1 MSIPTCHRRRA
12 LSAAGPGTALVALV
26 LIVAA
31 AEAADERNRADVEF
45 FETRIRPT
53 LVTRCY
59 KCHSEKSD
67 DPGGGFLLDTRENI
81 RRGGESG
88 AAVVP
93 GNVEDGTL
101 LEALRY
107 ETFEMPPDEQ
117 LPEDVIADF
126 EVWIERGAIDPR
138 VTSNAQT
145 PDLPT
150 EGSAA
155 EHWSFQPITD
165 PPVPQVQQEDWPLTD
180 VDRFALA
187 RMQQAG
193 VSPVEDAD
201 RITWLRRV
209 SLDLI
214 GLPPSKQEVEAFLND
229 TGPDAYRAVVDRLLD
244 SPEFGV
250 RWGRHWLDVV
260 RYAESTGFERNF
272 TLPHAWRFRDY
283 VIDSF
288 NSDKPF
294 DRFISEQLAGDL
306 LSVGSEQTSDDA
318 IIGTGML
325 ALGPKNL
332 LQGGSADDFALS
344 MADDQ
349 INVTCRGI
357 LGLTVACARCHD
369 HKFDPIPTEDYYALA
384 GVFLSTETMYGT
396 NPGKGGGSN
405 RFPSELMPIGRDA
418 AERHAEYTAYRERYD
433 KQVLEVGNAESR
445 LKKIHDQ
452 KKDLADEKSAE
463 EIAAEEDV
471 SVQKK
476 MLAELKAAEPERP
489 QYVMAARERDEP
501 QDTAVRLSG
510 ISSKTGDVVP
520 RGFLSVLRQIDSE
533 EIPAE
538 SSGRLQLAHWLTSE
552 QNPLTARVMANRI
565 WHHLFGRGI
574 VETVDNFGYNG
585 TRPSHPELLDHLA
598 VQFRQHGWSVKSLIR
613 EITLSRLYRLDSRID
628 EANAAVDGENIL
640 LWRMSPRRADAEV
653 IRDCMLHAS
662 GELQCGAPEYGSL
675 VAKLG
680 DGCLVRQVNPD
691 ALQEHQPYRSA
702 YLPMARHFA
711 PTVHQVF
718 DGPAASLVV
727 GRRSVT
733 NVPAQSLFLL
743 NNDLVAGRS
752 HAMARRLLAEQ
763 SADSGLR
770 DGVERA
776 YWLTLSRPPTSVEAD
791 HAIEFLHEAMD
802 GAFVED
808 DENIQLTAW
817 TAFCQALFLL
827 GEFRTV
833 Y

>member
-1 MSIPTCHRRRA
+1 M
-12 LSAAGPGTALVALV
+12 
-26 LIVAA
+26 
-31 AEAADERNRADVEF
+31 EF
-45 FETRIRPT
+45 FETRIRPV
-53 LVTRCY
+53 LVNRCY
-59 KCHSEKSD
+59 KCHSNMSD
-67 DPGGGFLLDTRENI
+67 DPGGGLLLDSRTSI

-88 AAVVP
+88 PAVVP
-93 GNVEDGTL
+93 GNVKDSTL

-107 ETFEMPPDEQ
+107 ETYEMPPDEK

-126 EVWIERGAIDPR
+126 ALWIERGAVDPR
-138 VTSNAQT
+138 GES
-145 PDLPT
+145 DS
-150 EGSAA
+150 EGVAATAARGSA
-155 EHWSFQPITD
+155 EHWSFQPISD
-165 PPVPQVQQEDWPLTD
+165 PPVPKVELEDWPLTN

-187 RMQQAG
+187 CMEQTG
-193 VSPVEDAD
+193 VTPVEDTD
-201 RITWLRRV
+201 RVTWLRRA
-209 SLDLI
+209 SLDLT
-214 GLPPSKQEVEAFLND
+214 GLPPSRAEVEAFLND
-229 TGPDAYRAVVDRLLD
+229 TGADAYRVVVDRLLD

-294 DRFISEQLAGDL
+294 DRFITEQLAGDL
-306 LSVGSEQTSDDA
+306 LPAGSEQASDDS

-332 LQGGSADDFALS
+332 LQGGSADDFALN

-384 GVFLSTETMYGT
+384 GIFLSTETMYGT

-405 RFPSELMPIGRDA
+405 RFPSELMPIGQNA
-418 AERHAEYTAYRERYD
+418 VQRHAEYKAHRERYD
-433 KQVLEVGNAESR
+433 KQVLEVGNSEGR
-445 LKKIHDQ
+445 LKKIRDQ

-471 SVQKK
+471 GAQKK
-476 MLAELKAAEPERP
+476 TLAELEASAPQRP
-489 QYVMAARERDEP
+489 QYAMAARDQDEP
-501 QDTAVRLSG
+501 ENAAVRLSG
-510 ISSKTGDVVP
+510 IPSKPGDVVP
-520 RGFLSVLRQIDSE
+520 RGFLSVLGQIDLE

-538 SSGRLQLAHWLTSE
+538 SSGRLQLARWLTSE
-552 QNPLTARVMANRI
+552 QNPLTARVMVNRV

-598 VQFRQHGWSVKSLIR
+598 VRFRQHGWSVKSLIR
-613 EITLSRLYRLDSRID
+613 EITLSRLYRLDSRND
-628 EANAAVDGENIL
+628 EANAAVDGENVL
-640 LWRMSPRRADAEV
+640 LWRASPRRADAEV
-653 IRDCMLHAS
+653 IRDSMLQAS

-691 ALQEHQPYRSA
+691 ELQQFEPYRSA

-711 PTVHQVF
+711 PAVHQVF

-743 NNDLVAGRS
+743 NNELVAGRAR
-752 HAMARRLLAEQ
+752 AMGERLLAEQ
-763 SADSGLR
+763 IGDDGLR

-791 HAIEFLHEAMD
+791 RAIEFLRETMD
-802 GAFVED
+802 AASAED
-808 DENIQLTAW
+808 EETVKLTAW
-817 TAFCQALFLL
+817 TAFSQALFLL